1 MPELEIHCADDWA
14 GLYVDGH
21 LDRVGDAGNT
31 IERALDL
38 AGVKT
43 VDDDAFMRGQ
53 NQAAG
58 VAPTLADV
66 EAYRAARTGR
76 QAAAAGL
83 RARAAELAAQA
94 DAIEKGADALNP
106 KTPGGAA

>member
-1 MPELEIHCADDWA
+1 MPELEIHHGDDWA
-14 GLYVDGH
+14 ALYVDGH
-21 LDRVGDAGNT
+21 LDRVGDPDNT

-53 NQAAG
+53 LQRDG

-66 EAYRAARTGR
+66 EVYRVMRDGR
-76 QAAAAGL
+76 QAE
-83 RARAAELAAQA
+83 AAELRAEAARLVAQA
-94 DAIEKGADALNP
+94 DAIETGTLA
-106 KTPGGAA
+106 